1 MKLISC
7 TIENFG
13 KLNNVTYDF
22 SGECNTICEDNGWG
36 KSTLAAFIRVM
47 FYGFKNESKKK
58 LADKERNRYMPW
70 QKGVYGGEIIFEV
83 NDVVYSLRRVFGK
96 KQADDEFLL
105 VRKDTNMECNDFS
118 SDIGD
123 ELFKIDAQSF
133 ERTVFIGQNDCV
145 TMTTDSINAK
155 IGNLADNT
163 DDINNFET
171 AVARLTAELNN
182 ITSTRVTG
190 SIAKRKSKITQLTA
204 QINNYA
210 EIDKTIDEQT
220 KIRDELCEKREN
232 LKDCK
237 EKLQEQQ
244 KVLSAKKDV
253 QAMKEKY
260 QLLLKE
266 CNNKK
271 NIFEHMK
278 EYFNGTIPEKNEI
291 IKQIEIFDDAGKLSG
306 RLAHVDEQDKRR
318 FEELQKIYGQ
328 GVPDNAVLDEYQ
340 GLAVRL
346 DEFRNLCSKN
356 RLSEDE
362 QKKLNQ
368 LKKRFAEGVP
378 DEDIGIIHD
387 RWIAA
392 RNKQNSLAGKEIKLE
407 IVRENENT
415 KLAKAKEY
423 KNNSVMGI
431 VAGVIL
437 AVIGGILSFKVMV
450 AGITLIIAGI
460 FISGLSGRIGT
471 LKKKQQD
478 ETFRNISEESAER
491 LKAMESELEADRKS
505 IADTQD
511 IVRSFCEKYGIA
523 YNMDNMEWELS
534 KLRHDIENYREL
546 KVREAQQND
555 SGIHEEI
562 SLLES
567 RIRNFLK
574 SFICMDDISNY
585 SLAIEKIKRDTAD
598 FIRIN
603 NELSKQEAYSRQY
616 EKQIDGITQFLK
628 SYVKGY
634 SDEDSVGEML
644 RRLDKKLDEYYR
656 AKSEYENAVS
666 AKNDFEAGTDIS
678 LLAAGED
685 EDDKVSLEDIAAD
698 MSQTDIM
705 IENYSEQIAQCN
717 RQLENLQIQAEECE
731 NFRQELNELEIL
743 QENEI
748 KKERLLKLTKQ
759 IMEDSKQSFTA
770 KYMEPVMAGFR
781 KYFKILAGYEPDTF
795 SMDADTK
802 LTVMEQNMPRD
813 IGYLSAGKQDL
824 VGICMRMA
832 LVEAMYKEEKPF
844 LIFDDPFVNLD
855 DNNIKGAMKLLD
867 EIAKDYQVI
876 YFTCSESRIYN

>member
-1 MKLISC
+1 MRLISC

-36 KSTLAAFIRVM
+36 KSTLASFIRVM

-70 QKGVYGGEIIFEV
+70 QKGVYGGEIIFKV

-145 TMTTDSINAK
+145 TTTTDSINAK

-232 LKDCK
+232 LKASK

-244 KVLSAKKDV
+244 KVLSVKKDV

-368 LKKRFAEGVP
+368 LK
-378 DEDIGIIHD
+378 
-387 RWIAA
+387 
-392 RNKQNSLAGKEIKLE
+392 
-407 IVRENENT
+407 
-415 KLAKAKEY
+415 
-423 KNNSVMGI
+423 
-431 VAGVIL
+431 
-437 AVIGGILSFKVMV
+437 
-450 AGITLIIAGI
+450 
-460 FISGLSGRIGT
+460 
-471 LKKKQQD
+471 
-478 ETFRNISEESAER
+478 SA
-491 LKAMESELEADRKS
+491 
-505 IADTQD
+505 
-511 IVRSFCEKYGIA
+511 
-523 YNMDNMEWELS
+523 
-534 KLRHDIENYREL
+534 
-546 KVREAQQND
+546 
-555 SGIHEEI
+555 
-562 SLLES
+562 
-567 RIRNFLK
+567 
-574 SFICMDDISNY
+574 
-585 SLAIEKIKRDTAD
+585 
-598 FIRIN
+598 
-603 NELSKQEAYSRQY
+603 
-616 EKQIDGITQFLK
+616 
-628 SYVKGY
+628 
-634 SDEDSVGEML
+634 
-644 RRLDKKLDEYYR
+644 
-656 AKSEYENAVS
+656 
-666 AKNDFEAGTDIS
+666 
-678 LLAAGED
+678 
-685 EDDKVSLEDIAAD
+685 
-698 MSQTDIM
+698 
-705 IENYSEQIAQCN
+705 
-717 RQLENLQIQAEECE
+717 LQRV
-731 NFRQELNELEIL
+731 F
-743 QENEI
+743 
-748 KKERLLKLTKQ
+748 LTK
-759 IMEDSKQSFTA
+759 I
-770 KYMEPVMAGFR
+770 
-781 KYFKILAGYEPDTF
+781 
-795 SMDADTK
+795 
-802 LTVMEQNMPRD
+802 
-813 IGYLSAGKQDL
+813 
-824 VGICMRMA
+824 
-832 LVEAMYKEEKPF
+832 
-844 LIFDDPFVNLD
+844 
-855 DNNIKGAMKLLD
+855 
-867 EIAKDYQVI
+867 
-876 YFTCSESRIYN
+876 

>member
-232 LKDCK
+232 LKACK

-318 FEELQKIYGQ
+318 FEELQKIY
-328 GVPDNAVLDEYQ
+328 
-340 GLAVRL
+340 R
-346 DEFRNLCSKN
+346 
-356 RLSEDE
+356 SEE
-362 QKKLNQ
+362 
-368 LKKRFAEGVP
+368 RRV
-378 DEDIGIIHD
+378 
-387 RWIAA
+387 
-392 RNKQNSLAGKEIKLE
+392 GKEC
-407 IVRENENT
+407 
-415 KLAKAKEY
+415 
-423 KNNSVMGI
+423 
-431 VAGVIL
+431 
-437 AVIGGILSFKVMV
+437 
-450 AGITLIIAGI
+450 
-460 FISGLSGRIGT
+460 
-471 LKKKQQD
+471 
-478 ETFRNISEESAER
+478 
-491 LKAMESELEADRKS
+491 
-505 IADTQD
+505 
-511 IVRSFCEKYGIA
+511 RSRWSPY
-523 YNMDNMEWELS
+523 
-534 KLRHDIENYREL
+534 H
-546 KVREAQQND
+546 
-555 SGIHEEI
+555 
-562 SLLES
+562 
-567 RIRNFLK
+567 
-574 SFICMDDISNY
+574 
-585 SLAIEKIKRDTAD
+585 
-598 FIRIN
+598 
-603 NELSKQEAYSRQY
+603 
-616 EKQIDGITQFLK
+616 
-628 SYVKGY
+628 
-634 SDEDSVGEML
+634 
-644 RRLDKKLDEYYR
+644 
-656 AKSEYENAVS
+656 
-666 AKNDFEAGTDIS
+666 
-678 LLAAGED
+678 
-685 EDDKVSLEDIAAD
+685 
-698 MSQTDIM
+698 
-705 IENYSEQIAQCN
+705 
-717 RQLENLQIQAEECE
+717 
-731 NFRQELNELEIL
+731 
-743 QENEI
+743 
-748 KKERLLKLTKQ
+748 
-759 IMEDSKQSFTA
+759 
-770 KYMEPVMAGFR
+770 
-781 KYFKILAGYEPDTF
+781 
-795 SMDADTK
+795 
-802 LTVMEQNMPRD
+802 
-813 IGYLSAGKQDL
+813 
-824 VGICMRMA
+824 
-832 LVEAMYKEEKPF
+832 
-844 LIFDDPFVNLD
+844 
-855 DNNIKGAMKLLD
+855 
-867 EIAKDYQVI
+867 
-876 YFTCSESRIYN
+876 